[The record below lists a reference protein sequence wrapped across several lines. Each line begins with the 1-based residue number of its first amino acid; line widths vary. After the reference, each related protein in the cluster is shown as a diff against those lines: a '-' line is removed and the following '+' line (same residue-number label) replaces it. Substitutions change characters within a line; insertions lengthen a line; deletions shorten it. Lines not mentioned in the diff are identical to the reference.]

1 MDKKIS
7 ELQSLYQEIEDILLT
22 SIGNPISVQNKI
34 QKGFQK
40 LEAGKKAF
48 LKYILKKQEELN
60 KESNGEITD
69 ELMLLNIYTKYP
81 SYLDD
86 AFLIKLNNNK
96 LIKSY
101 SQEYNVTNITNQLY
115 KIYENKDNKQ
125 YNNEYDYKSGVIFPL
140 TPMQKI
146 LRNFIS
152 SETPYRGLLLIHGTG
167 VGKTCTSIQIA
178 ENLKKMIK
186 NMKTHIFVI
195 RFDEFKRQ
203 IFENNK

>member
-40 LEAGKKAF
+40 LETGKKAF

-101 SQEYNVTNITNQLY
+101 SQEYNVTNITN
-115 KIYENKDNKQ
+115 
-125 YNNEYDYKSGVIFPL
+125 
-140 TPMQKI
+140 
-146 LRNFIS
+146 
-152 SETPYRGLLLIHGTG
+152 
-167 VGKTCTSIQIA
+167 
-178 ENLKKMIK
+178 
-186 NMKTHIFVI
+186 
-195 RFDEFKRQ
+195 
-203 IFENNK
+203 